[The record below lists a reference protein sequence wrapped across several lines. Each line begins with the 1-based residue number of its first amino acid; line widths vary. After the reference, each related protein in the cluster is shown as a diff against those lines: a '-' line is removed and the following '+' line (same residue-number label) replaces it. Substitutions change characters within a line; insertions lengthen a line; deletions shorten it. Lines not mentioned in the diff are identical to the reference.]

1 MILLKEL
8 EIDQHNLFV
17 RCQIVMLKEGKMN
30 VKTNLIHLSC
40 NAKSKGD
47 KQAFSTPPSPSLP
60 THNK

>member
-30 VKTNLIHLSC
+30 VKTNLIHLSR
-40 NAKSKGD
+40 NTKSKGN

-60 THNK
+60 THDK